1 MNDHICVV
9 WCPEPVDIGYFPCY
23 DNDSKWIKERMKL
36 SFIGLGKLGMPCAEV
51 FAEKG
56 HSVSGYDIKE
66 ISSSLVKIKSTIE
79 DAVSGVDIVFIAVPT
94 PHDPLY
100 DGRFPISHLPPKDF
114 DYSIVKEVIKHTNQY
129 MNSNQILVLI
139 STVLPGTT
147 RDQLIQYVT
156 NPRFVYNP
164 YFIAMGSVKYDMVNP
179 DLIILGS
186 EHGKYTDEVKTLI
199 SLYKSVIENDPPI
212 IVSNWDECECIK
224 VFYNTLVSTKL
235 SFVNMIQDVAE
246 RQGNIDVD
254 VVTGALCKS
263 TDRIISSKY
272 MKAGM
277 GDGGA
282 CHPRDNIA
290 LKYLSQKL
298 DLGSD
303 FFGAIMHTREM
314 QAKNVALK
322 LVNLARENNMPIV
335 IHGKAYKP
343 DVSYIDG
350 SYSILIGTY
359 CEELGFSPTYIDP
372 LVEENEVMEPSVI
385 LLAHSS
391 FTTYGNPDKLYCDI
405 PEKSIVVDMWRT
417 FTTDKDIKVISYGCS
432 NI

>member
-1 MNDHICVV
+1 
-9 WCPEPVDIGYFPCY
+9 
-23 DNDSKWIKERMKL
+23 MKL
-36 SFIGLGKLGMPCAEV
+36 SLIGLGKLGLPCAEV
-51 FAEKG
+51 FAENG
-56 HSVSGYDIKE
+56 YSVKGYDIQN
-66 ISSSLVKIKSTIE
+66 ISSKLIKIESTIRK
-79 DAVSGVDIVFIAVPT
+79 AVSNVDIVFISVPT
-94 PHDPLY
+94 PHDPEY
-100 DGRFPISHLPPKDF
+100 DGRKPISHLPPKDF
-114 DYSIVKEVIKHTNQY
+114 DYSIVKNVIQEANQY

-139 STVLPGTT
+139 STVLPGTV
-147 RDQLIQYVT
+147 REQLIQYVT
-156 NPRFVYNP
+156 NPKFVYNP

-186 EHGKYTDEVKTLI
+186 ETGEKTEEVNTLI
-199 SLYKSVIENDPPI
+199 SLYKSVIENDAPI
-212 IVSNWDECECIK
+212 VVSNWDECECIK
-224 VFYNTLVSTKL
+224 VFYNTLISTKL

-246 RQGNIDVD
+246 KQGNINVD
-254 VVTGALCKS
+254 IVTEALCKS

-298 DLGSD
+298 DLGYD

-314 QAKNVALK
+314 QARNVAIK
-322 LVNLARENNMPIV
+322 LVNLAKENNMPVV

-343 DVSYIDG
+343 DVPYIDG

-359 CEELGFSPTYIDP
+359 CEELGILPKYIDP
-372 LVEENEVMEPSVI
+372 LVENNTITEPSVI

-391 FTTYGNPDKLYCDI
+391 LTTYFKEDKLYCDI
-405 PEKSIVVDMWRT
+405 PEKSIVVDMWRN
-417 FTTDKDIKVISYGCS
+417 FKTDKNIQVIPYG
-432 NI
+432 NART

>member
-1 MNDHICVV
+1 
-9 WCPEPVDIGYFPCY
+9 
-23 DNDSKWIKERMKL
+23 MKI
-36 SFIGLGKLGMPCAEV
+36 SFIGLGKLGLPCAEV
-51 FAEKG
+51 FAENG
-56 HSVSGYDIKE
+56 YSVTGYDVAKITSDKVE
-66 ISSSLVKIKSTIE
+66 IVNSIE
-79 DAVSGVDIVFIAVPT
+79 RAVSDKDIVFVAVPT
-94 PHDPLY
+94 PHNPLY
-100 DGRFPISHLPPKDF
+100 DGRLPISHLPPKDF
-114 DYSIVKEVIKHTNQY
+114 DYSIVKDVIQEANQY

-139 STVLPGTT
+139 STVLPGTI
-147 RDQLIQYVT
+147 REQLIQHAT
-156 NPRFVYNP
+156 NPKFVYNP

-179 DLIILGS
+179 DLIIVGNES
-186 EHGKYTDEVKTLI
+186 GTENQEVKTLI
-199 SLYKSVIENDPPI
+199 SLYESIIQNHPPI

-246 RQGNIDVD
+246 RQGNINVD
-254 VVTGALCKS
+254 VVTEALCKS

-298 DLGSD
+298 DLGYD
-303 FFGAIMHTREM
+303 FFGTIMHTREM
-314 QAKNVALK
+314 QAKNIALK

-385 LLAHSS
+385 LLAHSFS
-391 FTTYGNPDKLYCDI
+391 TTYGNSDKLYFNI

-417 FTTDKDIKVISYGCS
+417 FTTDKDIQVIFYG
-432 NI
+432 NTKI